1 MVIIIEGVDRVGKTT
16 LANMIS
22 KKYHI
27 PIFKQERI
35 EKGTLTAL
43 GKIGNYYENYIRA
56 KSLVEFWNSDSFTQ
70 DIIIDRF
77 HWTEAV
83 YSWVDRDA
91 KVPAELMLYTY
102 DSVQRLMS
110 KKRDKYIIIYVKPT
124 DIEWSS
130 QQHGK
135 DLRRHNDMFEV
146 VRNYSVCDNVLT
158 PNNIIDCTYN
168 EFEDVLD
175 TLYNYLLR
183 W

>member
-1 MVIIIEGVDRVGKTT
+1 MVIIIEGIDRVGKTT

-35 EKGTLTAL
+35 EKGTLTAF
-43 GKIGNYYENYIRA
+43 GEVGNYYENYIRA

-91 KVPAELMLYTY
+91 IIPSKLMLCTD

-135 DLRRHNDMFEV
+135 DLHRHNDMFDA
-146 VRNYSVCDNVLT
+146 VRNYSVRDNILT
-158 PNNIIDCTYN
+158 PSNIIDCTYY

-175 TLYNYLLR
+175 TLYYYLLR
-183 W
+183 L

>member
-1 MVIIIEGVDRVGKTT
+1 MVIIIEGIDRVGKTT

-35 EKGTLTAL
+35 EKGSLVAL
-43 GKIGNYYENYIRA
+43 GNVGNYYENYIRA
-56 KSLVEFWNSDSFTQ
+56 KSLVEFWNSDSFVQ

-83 YSWVDRDA
+83 YSWVDRHA
-91 KVPAELMLYTY
+91 RVPAELMLYTD

-110 KKRDKYIIIYVKPT
+110 KKRDKYIIIYVRPT

-135 DLRRHNDMFEV
+135 YLYRHDDMFER
-146 VRNYSVCDNVLT
+146 VRNYSVRDNMLM

-175 TLYNYLLR
+175 TLDGYLLR
-183 W
+183 

>member
-1 MVIIIEGVDRVGKTT
+1 MVIIIEGIDRVGKTA

-35 EKGTLTAL
+35 EKGSLVAL
-43 GKIGNYYENYIRA
+43 GSTGNYYENYIRA
-56 KSLVEFWNSDSFTQ
+56 RSLVEFWNSDSFTQ

-83 YSWVDRDA
+83 YSWVDRDTIIPA
-91 KVPAELMLYTY
+91 KLMLYND
-102 DSVQRLMS
+102 DSVQKLMS
-110 KKRDKYIIIYVKPT
+110 KKRDKYLIIYVKPT

-135 DLRRHNDMFEV
+135 DLHRHNSMFTT
-146 VRNYSVCDNVLT
+146 VRNYSLRHDVLT
-158 PNNIIDCTYN
+158 PNNIIDCTYY

-175 TLYNYLLR
+175 TLDGYLLR
-183 W
+183 

>member
-1 MVIIIEGVDRVGKTT
+1 MVVIIEGIDRVGKTT

-22 KKYHI
+22 EKYYI

-35 EKGTLTAL
+35 KKSRYVTL
-43 GKIGNYYENYIRA
+43 NNFENYVRA

-70 DIIIDRF
+70 DIIVDRF

-83 YSWVDRDA
+83 YSYVDRGTN
-91 KVPAELMLYTY
+91 VPAEFMVYADY
-102 DSVQRLMS
+102 SVQRLMS
-110 KKRDKYIIIYVKPT
+110 KERDKYLIIYVKPT

-135 DLRRHNDMFEV
+135 DLHRHNDMFDTI
-146 VRNYSVCDNVLT
+146 RNYSLRHDVFM
-158 PNNIIDCTYN
+158 PNNIIDCTYY

-175 TLYNYLLR
+175 TLDNYLG

>member
-1 MVIIIEGVDRVGKTT
+1 MVIIIEGIDRVGKTT

-43 GKIGNYYENYIRA
+43 GKVGNYYENYIRA

-83 YSWVDRDA
+83 YSWVDRDTTT
-91 KVPAELMLYTY
+91 PAHLMLYAD
-102 DSVQRLMS
+102 DSVQKLMS
-110 KKRDKYIIIYVKPT
+110 KKRDKYLIIYVKPT

-135 DLRRHNDMFEV
+135 DLHRHNDMFDTI
-146 VRNYSVCDNVLT
+146 RNYSLRHDVFI
-158 PNNIIDCTYN
+158 PNNIIDCTYY

-175 TLYNYLLR
+175 TLDNYLG

>member
-1 MVIIIEGVDRVGKTT
+1 MVIIIEGIDRVGKTT

-22 KKYHI
+22 NIYHV

-35 EKGTLTAL
+35 EKGTLAAL
-43 GKIGNYYENYIRA
+43 GKVGNYYENYIRA

-70 DIIIDRF
+70 NIIIDRF

-91 KVPAELMLYTY
+91 KVPAELMLYTD

-110 KKRDKYIIIYVKPT
+110 EKRDKYIIIYVKPT

-135 DLRRHNDMFEV
+135 DLHRHNDMFER
-146 VRNYSVCDNVLT
+146 VRNFSVRDNMLM
-158 PNNIIDCTYN
+158 PNNIIDCTYY

-175 TLYNYLLR
+175 TLCNYLFY
-183 W
+183 

>member
-1 MVIIIEGVDRVGKTT
+1 MVVIIEGIDRVGKTT

-22 KKYHI
+22 KKYHV

-43 GKIGNYYENYIRA
+43 GKVGNYYENYIRA

-83 YSWVDRDA
+83 YSWVDRDTTTP
-91 KVPAELMLYTY
+91 VHLMLYAD
-102 DSVQRLMS
+102 DSVQKLMS
-110 KKRDKYIIIYVKPT
+110 KKRDKYLIIYVKPT

-135 DLRRHNDMFEV
+135 DLHRHNSMFDV
-146 VRNYSVCDNVLT
+146 VRNYSIYNNTLI
-158 PNNIIDCTYN
+158 PSNIIDCTYN

-175 TLYNYLLR
+175 TLDGYLLR
-183 W
+183 

>member
-1 MVIIIEGVDRVGKTT
+1 MVIIIEGIDRVGKTT

-35 EKGTLTAL
+35 EKSRYVTL
-43 GKIGNYYENYIRA
+43 NNFENYVRA

-83 YSWVDRDA
+83 YSYIDRDTN
-91 KVPAELMLYTY
+91 VPAEFMLYTDY
-102 DSVQRLMS
+102 SVQKLMS
-110 KKRDKYIIIYVKPT
+110 KKRDKYLIIYVKPT

-130 QQHGK
+130 RQHGK
-135 DLRRHNDMFEV
+135 DLRRHNDMFEA
-146 VRNYSVCDNVLT
+146 VRNYSVRDNMLT

-175 TLYNYLLR
+175 MLDSYLLR
-183 W
+183 MVI